1 MMGRSLTISPCKEG
15 KSDHLSPTFLP
26 LIKFVCQFQGYI
38 IDVMDVKCRVLVNEN
53 NWESW

>member
-1 MMGRSLTISPCKEG
+1 MGRSLTISPCKEG

-38 IDVMDVKCRVLVNEN
+38 IDVMDVKCRVLANEN